1 MHAKPSTHD
10 MDIGKQDD
18 NAIKKGDI
26 MSVYIMYLGEKFISP
41 NLCFR
46 FHIAN

>member
-1 MHAKPSTHD
+1 MHAKPYTHD

-26 MSVYIMYLGEKFISP
+26 MSVYNVPRRKI
-41 NLCFR
+41 
-46 FHIAN
+46 H